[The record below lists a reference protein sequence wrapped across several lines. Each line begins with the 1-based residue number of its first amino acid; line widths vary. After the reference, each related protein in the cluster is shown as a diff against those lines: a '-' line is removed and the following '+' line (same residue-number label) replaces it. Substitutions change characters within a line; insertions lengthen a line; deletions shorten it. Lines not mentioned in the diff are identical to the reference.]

1 MTRRPLPDARPL
13 VIAHRAGNDPA
24 RARPELDAGADMVEA
39 DVWLDR
45 GRVEV
50 RHTKT
55 MGPVPLLWDR
65 WSLAPGWTPR
75 LLLPQLLDA
84 LPDNIGL
91 LLDLKGLDRNLGAA
105 VLEALDASRYGGPVA
120 ACTRVW
126 PLLAP
131 LAARGEIAL
140 LYSAGNR
147 RELRRLLERGT
158 PTPTAG
164 VSVHRRLL
172 DRETV
177 RALRRIAPLVATWPV
192 NDTRRLDA
200 LLDWGVGGITT
211 DEVAIVRAAAQRRD
225 AVP

>member
-1 MTRRPLPDARPL
+1 MTRRPLRDARPL
-13 VIAHRAGNDPA
+13 VVAHRAANDPA
-24 RARPELDAGADMVEA
+24 RVRAAIDAGADMVEA

-75 LLLPQLLDA
+75 LLLRDLLAA
-84 LPDNIGL
+84 LPDGAGL
-91 LLDLKGLDRNLGAA
+91 MLDLKGHDRGLAPA
-105 VLEALDASRYGGPVA
+105 IVDALASSSYGGPVA
-120 ACTRVW
+120 VCTRVW

-131 LAARGEIAL
+131 LAAHDDIAL

-147 RELRRLLERGT
+147 RELRQLLEHGT
-158 PTPTAG
+158 PTRAEG

-172 DRETV
+172 DAPTV
-177 RALRRIAPLVATWPV
+177 AALHRIAPLVATWPV
-192 NDTRRLDA
+192 NDIARLDA
-200 LLDWGVGGITT
+200 LLDWGVSGVTT
-211 DEVAIVRAAAQRRD
+211 DELSIVREAAQRR
-225 AVP
+225 AAAP